1 MFLKLRCLFRDY
13 LKKNWGSP
21 FIMIFIALLAVAAG
35 YLIMGAKNTAE
46 LLAECAYYSLVIGVV
61 LQLVCYIKYGEEK

>member
-1 MFLKLRCLFRDY
+1 M
-13 LKKNWGSP
+13 
-21 FIMIFIALLAVAAG
+21 FIALLAAAAG

-46 LLAECAYYSLVIGVV
+46 LLAEWAYYSLVIGVV

>member
-1 MFLKLRCLFRDY
+1 MFIKDY

-21 FIMIFIALLAVAAG
+21 FIMIFIALLAAAAG
-35 YLIMGAKNTAE
+35 CLITGTKNTAE
-46 LLAECAYYSLVIGVV
+46 LLAEYAYYSLVIGVV